1 MKCAKCGAELSE
13 GSKFCSYCGNKIDV
27 EHSKRRDNEP
37 QPLYRMVN
45 SEPTYT
51 GSSSNSTTKRT
62 EQTFSMPITPSTN
75 SAPKKKNK
83 TSLLVIA
90 LVVVV
95 ILLIVALLL
104 ISNGPRSNEEPE
116 MATSIVMQNRD
127 TENTADNNINV
138 QGAAEEDSEPLTIT
152 KDTEYAYMTDRWNV
166 YIATAIS
173 DDIIKIE
180 NWDKTSSDEKSV
192 SYDYEVGTFRIND
205 SQNDF
210 EWIDEEQTTFTF
222 TFVDKKRPGF
232 KNGGTATFTIN
243 ISDSDRNKGSNCSD
257 KIACFSYQHDN
268 WNLYKAMPLTD
279 TLIKIETWYRS
290 STDDPFLYAYDF
302 CIFDTTNESTDFEWT
317 DNEHTAFTITLRDK
331 ENGHWEEDTFVSFM
345 LDNEYYSHFAVNSYL
360 GRWVIGE
367 GEAAVSS
374 SASDFKYD
382 NFQSVQKELEDAGF
396 TNIATDIL
404 YDIVWGWTEEG
415 EVDSVSIDGRTDF
428 EEGEVFKQDASIIIT
443 YHMKE
448 EDDPSKVTE
457 TEPPKTEPTQA
468 PEEKEPA
475 EVVETETAN
484 TEIYEPQA
492 TEDKSVFYS
501 TNDSDTARQ
510 GNSGVFAYKSSGGS
524 YSIYWIIDFDEGY
537 VYYFIEG
544 NGDST
549 CDRLKIES
557 GTLNDMVIITYHDGG
572 EEWSNC
578 LHFKWVNHPETLIM
592 QDNDGFEY
600 DYSYTNL
607 EDALNLRSTKTII
620 DY

>member
-13 GSKFCSYCGNKIDV
+13 GSKFCSYCGNKIGV
-27 EHSKRRDNEP
+27 EHSKRKDNEP

-62 EQTFSMPITPSTN
+62 EQTFSMPITSSTT
-75 SAPKKKNK
+75 STQKKKKNNS
-83 TSLLVIA
+83 TNLLIA
-90 LVVVV
+90 LMG
-95 ILLIVALLL
+95 IIVLLL
-104 ISNGPRSNEEPE
+104 GSFLFLINSRDGKGAKET
-116 MATSIVMQNRD
+116 TSIVMQNQD
-127 TENTADNNINV
+127 TEPIES
-138 QGAAEEDSEPLTIT
+138 AEKNEDLTIT
-152 KDTEYAYMTDRWNV
+152 KGSEYAFMTDEWNV

-173 DDIIKIE
+173 ENIIKIE
-180 NWDKTSSDEKSV
+180 NWDKSKSSDKSV
-192 SYDYEVGTFRIND
+192 SYEYDVGTYKIND
-205 SQNDF
+205 KANRF
-210 EWIDEEQTTFTF
+210 TWIDADHTTFTIF
-222 TFVDKKRPGF
+222 FADENRGGF
-232 KNGGTATFTIN
+232 KEGGTATFTLNIN
-243 ISDSDRNKGSNCSD
+243 DSDNNKGSDYSE
-257 KIACFSYQHDN
+257 KIACYSFQNDDWH
-268 WNLYKAMPLTD
+268 LYRAIPLTD
-279 TLIKIETWYRS
+279 TFMKIETWSRS
-290 STDDPFLYAYDF
+290 SSDDKFLYGYDF
-302 CIFDTTNESTDFEWT
+302 CIFDVTSGATDFEWT
-317 DNEHTAFTITLRDK
+317 DDEHTAFTITLQDK
-331 ENGHWEEDTFVSFM
+331 ENDWYWKEESLTSFM
-345 LDNEYYSHFAVNSYL
+345 LENQEYNYFTVKSYL
-360 GRWVIGE
+360 GRWIVGE
-367 GEAAVSS
+367 GETAVPA
-374 SASDFKYD
+374 SASDYKYD
-382 NFQSVQKELEDAGF
+382 NYEDVQQSLVSVGF
-396 TNIATDIL
+396 TNITTEIL

-415 EVDSVSIDGRTDF
+415 EVDSVSIDSRTDF
-428 EEGEVFKQDASIIIT
+428 EEGEVFKQDAPIIIT

-484 TEIYEPQA
+484 TEIFEPQV

-501 TNDSDTARQ
+501 TNDSETARQ

-537 VYYFIEG
+537 VYYFTEG
-544 NGDST
+544 NGESN